1 MLGGIFL
8 KDGIHCPKLN
18 FTNENLL
25 KHALKNGKSIAVI
38 FDYDNNF
45 ENNIYSG
52 EFLIYSSKYIIKA
65 GGFECICIDN
75 DTQTLYPPALISA
88 LGLICDIYKDDAKR
102 HTPKHFYE
110 YDIHSAFNKINGN
123 IISRK
128 SDIKS
133 FFNAAAFLMN
143 ISNVEMKELALKHL
157 KNINNEYEFNIRYTN
172 KMFIVGIKDIILGLL
187 ADIKKDEKKEVMSAK
202 FYKSIIDISVFMCKD
217 LREFHGIN
225 KVLLAGKMFE
235 EDENLRIIENE
246 LIRNRFNVSYNF
258 SDIQ

>member
-1 MLGGIFL
+1 MEDKISCP
-8 KDGIHCPKLN
+8 IHN

-38 FDYDNNF
+38 FDYDNNL

-52 EFLIYSSKYIIKA
+52 EFLIFSSKYIIKA
-65 GGFECICIDN
+65 GGFESICID
-75 DTQTLYPPALISA
+75 DKQSLYPPALISA
-88 LGLICDIYKDDAKR
+88 LGLIYDIYKQDAKKQL
-102 HTPKHFYE
+102 PKHFNE
-110 YDIHSAFNKINGN
+110 YDIDIALDKINKN
-123 IISRK
+123 IVSRK

-133 FFNAAAFLMN
+133 FFNAAAGLMD
-143 ISNVEMKELALKHL
+143 ISDSEMKELASKHL
-157 KNINNEYEFNIRYTN
+157 KNIKNEYEFNIRYTN
-172 KMFIVGIKDIILGLL
+172 KMFVVGTKDIILGLL
-187 ADIKKDEKKEVMSAK
+187 SDIKKGEKKEIMSAK